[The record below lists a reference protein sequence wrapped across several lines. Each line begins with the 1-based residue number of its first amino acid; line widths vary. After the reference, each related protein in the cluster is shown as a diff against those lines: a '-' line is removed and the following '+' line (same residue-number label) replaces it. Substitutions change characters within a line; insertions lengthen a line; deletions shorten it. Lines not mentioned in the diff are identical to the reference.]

1 MRPESQRCNPA
12 ILAEPG
18 PGLCH
23 DADMTHGQTVSFI
36 VPAHDEQR
44 LIADTLDAIHAAVR
58 GAGSVIGHGYE
69 IIVVD
74 DASTDR
80 TAEIAIEHHARVV
93 HVAHRQIAAT
103 RNAGAREARGD
114 FLFFI
119 EADTLIHPAY
129 VRAAMTAMR
138 GGAAGGGAGVKLLG
152 QARLHERIGQT
163 LMIHAFRWIG
173 ITPGCSLFCTRAA
186 FDAVGGFDE
195 TYYAGED
202 VAMGRAL
209 ARHGRLVILKEV
221 VMTSGRKLRTHSLG
235 EQLRLLARFLWRG
248 RRMLRS
254 RRELGLWY
262 GDRRDEP

>member
-1 MRPESQRCNPA
+1 M
-12 ILAEPG
+12 
-18 PGLCH
+18 
-23 DADMTHGQTVSFI
+23 VSFI

-44 LIADTLDAIHAAVR
+44 LITDTLVAIHAAAR
-58 GAGSVIGHGYE
+58 GAGLGTGRDYE

-80 TAEIAIEHHARVV
+80 TAQVAIEHGARVIRV
-93 HVAHRQIAAT
+93 SHRQIAAT

-119 EADTLIHPAY
+119 DADTLIHPAY
-129 VRAAMTAMR
+129 VRAAMAAMR

-152 QARLHERIGQT
+152 KARLHERIGQ
-163 LMIHAFRWIG
+163 LLLIHIFRWVG
-173 ITPGCSLFCTRAA
+173 VTPGCSLFCTRAA

-209 ARHGRLVILKEV
+209 ARHGRLVILKEI
-221 VMTSGRKLRTHSLG
+221 VMTSARKLRTHTLG

-254 RRELGLWY
+254 RDELALWY
-262 GDRRDEP
+262 GKRRDEP